1 MAEVIGTIAS
11 VLTLVGLLEGC
22 IDACELIRAARNQE
36 KDLEKLDLK
45 LALEQCRLKSWGK
58 SMGLIREADDS
69 RRSLLEHFE
78 FCAVVQRALE
88 LIVELLTDSERL
100 SSRYGAK
107 QVAVEEGVQ
116 LVTKSRSVSK
126 LKAAFKRLTITDS
139 AHEQATKVKRKSFW
153 VLHDRK
159 KYEDLIIELRELVD
173 GVEKVTKDLVG
184 REQQQNLVISRI
196 NTINDIRTLNMLSE
210 ACEIDYPA
218 ISDATSIRA
227 DTISMV
233 STQQGKI
240 IGWIDAIDETVSTD
254 SQMEVTEEM
263 ESWDLRAFREQYL
276 GLLNISRTQEP
287 SRIDQFQGPDQP
299 TPRGPVDL
307 NDALAYVEKVKV
319 RFQSRPIMYKYFLDI
334 LQTYQRDTLP
344 IKEVH
349 DSLTKLFESEP
360 DLMEGFKQFLPADWP
375 ANEAKAL
382 QDRESSTEAS
392 IGLNALIYMDY
403 LRETTG
409 YKRYNKFSDI
419 LRRFQHQDINAA
431 DAMRQVMLLFQD
443 RHDLLRR
450 FNIFLPPGYAIF
462 GEEGAPQATTPDGH
476 TWDIAS
482 LLAESTNN
490 EVNINLEETASAR
503 MNAQLHEKSA
513 RRYRIKRLSR
523 QLDMNS
529 LVVLKY
535 YEELVLFRQD
545 VQREVLIFSSS
556 LSLAHQHVVCTLSHR
571 LGLSY
576 NGFVGETNQIVVG
589 RLPSKPSS
597 NLTPLRRPLM
607 VKSLKDNSYT
617 AIGSEDT
624 SPSRELQEQGADS
637 ESQGWETAS
646 SEAGDSDPLIFE

>member
-1 MAEVIGTIAS
+1 MAEVVGTIAS
-11 VLTLVGLLEGC
+11 VLTLIGLLEGC
-22 IDACELIRAARNQE
+22 IDACELIRAARNQA

-58 SMGLIREADDS
+58 SMGLIREAGQN

-107 QVAVEEGVQ
+107 QIAVEEGVQ
-116 LVTKSRSVSK
+116 LVAKSRSVSK

-159 KYEDLIIELRELVD
+159 KYEDLIVELRELVD

-184 REQQQNLVISRI
+184 REQQQDLVISQI
-196 NTINDIRTLNMLSE
+196 NTINDIRTLNMLGE
-210 ACEIDYPA
+210 ACEMDYPA

-240 IGWIDAIDETVSTD
+240 IGWIDAIDETVVAD

-276 GLLNISRTQEP
+276 GLLKISRTQEP
-287 SRIDQFQGPDQP
+287 SRNDQP
-299 TPRGPVDL
+299 LDPNQPSRQSPVDF
-307 NDALAYVEKVKV
+307 NEALAYVDKVKV
-319 RFQSRPIMYKYFLDI
+319 RFHSRPIMYKYFLDI
-334 LQTYQRDTLP
+334 LQTYQRDMLP
-344 IKEVH
+344 IREVH

-360 DLMEGFKQFLPADWP
+360 DLMESFNQFLPIDW
-375 ANEAKAL
+375 EAKPL
-382 QDRESSTEAS
+382 QDQDSSTEAS

-431 DAMRQVMLLFQD
+431 DAMRQVMLLFHD

-462 GEEGAPQATTPDGH
+462 GEDGTPQATTPEGH

-490 EVNINLEETASAR
+490 ETIFLSEETASVHI
-503 MNAQLHEKSA
+503 NTQLREKPG
-513 RRYRIKRLSR
+513 RRYRVKRLSR

-529 LVVLKY
+529 LVMLKY

-545 VQREVLIFSSS
+545 IEREVLVFPPN
-556 LSLAHQHVVCTLSHR
+556 LNLARQHALCTLSHR

-576 NGFVGETNQIVVG
+576 NTFAGETTGNQIVVG
-589 RLPSKPSS
+589 RLPQKPSGS
-597 NLTPLRRPLM
+597 LTPLQRSLM
-607 VKSLKDNSYT
+607 VKNLKYNSRK
-617 AIGSEDT
+617 AVDSEDT
-624 SPSRELQEQGADS
+624 NASWELEEQGADL

-646 SEAGDSDPLIFE
+646 SEAEDSDQ

>member
-1 MAEVIGTIAS
+1 MAEVVGTIAS
-11 VLTLVGLLEGC
+11 VLTLIGLLEGC
-22 IDACELIRAARNQE
+22 IDACELIRAARNQA

-58 SMGLIREADDS
+58 SMGLIRETGEK
-69 RRSLLEHFE
+69 RRSLLEDFE
-78 FCAVVQRALE
+78 FCVVVQRALE

-107 QVAVEEGVQ
+107 QIVAEEGVQ
-116 LVTKSRSVSK
+116 PVAKSRSVSK
-126 LKAAFKRLTITDS
+126 LKAAFKRLTVTDS

-184 REQQQNLVISRI
+184 REQQQDLIISRI

-210 ACEIDYPA
+210 ACEMDYPA

-240 IGWIDAIDETVSTD
+240 IGWMDAIDETVSAD

-276 GLLNISRTQEP
+276 GLLKISRTQEP
-287 SRIDQFQGPDQP
+287 SRNDQPLDPDQP
-299 TPRGPVDL
+299 SRQSPVDF
-307 NDALAYVEKVKV
+307 NEALAYVDKVKI
-319 RFQSRPIMYKYFLDI
+319 RFHSRPIMYKYFLDI
-334 LQTYQRDTLP
+334 LQTYQRDMLP
-344 IKEVH
+344 IREVH

-360 DLMEGFKQFLPADWP
+360 DLMEGFNQFLPIDWVR
-375 ANEAKAL
+375 NETKPL
-382 QDRESSTEAS
+382 RDQDNSTEAS

-431 DAMRQVMLLFQD
+431 DAMRQVMLLFHD
-443 RHDLLRR
+443 RYDLLRR

-462 GEEGAPQATTPDGH
+462 GEDGAPQATTPEGH

-490 EVNINLEETASAR
+490 ETIFLSEKTASVR
-503 MNAQLHEKSA
+503 INAQLCEKPG
-513 RRYRIKRLSR
+513 RRFRVKRLSR
-523 QLDMNS
+523 QVDMNS
-529 LVVLKY
+529 LVMLKY

-545 VQREVLIFSSS
+545 LEREVLVFPPN
-556 LSLAHQHVVCTLSHR
+556 LSLARQHALCTLSHR

-576 NGFVGETNQIVVG
+576 DTFAGETTGNQIVIG
-589 RLPSKPSS
+589 RLPQKPSGS
-597 NLTPLRRPLM
+597 LTPLRRSLM
-607 VKSLKDNSYT
+607 VKNLKYNSRK
-617 AIGSEDT
+617 AIDSEDT
-624 SPSRELQEQGADS
+624 NASWELEEQGADL
-637 ESQGWETAS
+637 ESQCWETAS
-646 SEAGDSDPLIFE
+646 SEAEDSDQ

>member
-58 SMGLIREADDS
+58 SMGLIREAGEN
-69 RRSLLEHFE
+69 RRSLLEDFE
-78 FCAVVQRALE
+78 FSAVVQRALE

-107 QVAVEEGVQ
+107 QIAVEEGVQ
-116 LVTKSRSVSK
+116 LVAKSRSVSK
-126 LKAAFKRLTITDS
+126 LKAAFKRLTITDG

-159 KYEDLIIELRELVD
+159 KYEDLIVEVRELVD

-184 REQQQNLVISRI
+184 REQQQDLVISRI

-210 ACEIDYPA
+210 ACELDYPA

-233 STQQGKI
+233 STQKGKI
-240 IGWIDAIDETVSTD
+240 IGWIDAIDETVAAD

-287 SRIDQFQGPDQP
+287 SRNDQPLDPDQP
-299 TPRGPVDL
+299 SRQSPV
-307 NDALAYVEKVKV
+307 NFNEALAYVDKVKV
-319 RFQSRPIMYKYFLDI
+319 RFHSRPIMYKYFLDI
-334 LQTYQRDTLP
+334 LQTYQRDMLP

-349 DSLTKLFESEP
+349 ESLNKLFESEP
-360 DLMEGFKQFLPADWP
+360 DLMEGFNQFLPIDWVR
-375 ANEAKAL
+375 NETKPL
-382 QDRESSTEAS
+382 QDQDNSTEAS

-431 DAMRQVMLLFQD
+431 DAMRQVMLLFHD

-462 GEEGAPQATTPDGH
+462 GEDGAPQATTPEGH

-490 EVNINLEETASAR
+490 ETIVFSEETASVR
-503 MNAQLHEKSA
+503 INAQLREKPG
-513 RRYRIKRLSR
+513 RRYRVKRLSR

-529 LVVLKY
+529 LVMLKY

-545 VQREVLIFSSS
+545 VEREVLVFPPNV
-556 LSLAHQHVVCTLSHR
+556 SLARQHALCTLSHR

-576 NGFVGETNQIVVG
+576 NTFAGETTGNQIVVS
-589 RLPSKPSS
+589 RLPRKPSGS
-597 NLTPLRRPLM
+597 RTPLRRSLM
-607 VKSLKDNSYT
+607 VKNLKYNSRT
-617 AIGSEDT
+617 AIDSED
-624 SPSRELQEQGADS
+624 SNASWELEEQGADL

-646 SEAGDSDPLIFE
+646 SEAEDSDQ

>member
-1 MAEVIGTIAS
+1 MAEIIGTIAS

-58 SMGLIREADDS
+58 SMGLIREAGRS
-69 RRSLLEHFE
+69 RRSLLEDFE

-88 LIVELLTDSERL
+88 LIVKLLTDSERL

-116 LVTKSRSVSK
+116 LVAKSRSVSK

-139 AHEQATKVKRKSFW
+139 THEQATKVKRKSFW

-159 KYEDLIIELRELVD
+159 KYEDLIVELRELVD
-173 GVEKVTKDLVG
+173 GVEKITKDLVG
-184 REQQQNLVISRI
+184 REQQQDLVISRI

-210 ACEIDYPA
+210 ACELDYPA

-240 IGWIDAIDETVSTD
+240 IGWIDAIDETVAAD

-287 SRIDQFQGPDQP
+287 SKNDQPLDPDQP
-299 TPRGPVDL
+299 SRQSPVDF
-307 NDALAYVEKVKV
+307 NEALTYVDKVKV
-319 RFQSRPIMYKYFLDI
+319 RFHSRHMMYKYFLDI
-334 LQTYQRDTLP
+334 LQTYQRDMLP

-360 DLMEGFKQFLPADWP
+360 DLMEGFNQFLPIDWP
-375 ANEAKAL
+375 RNEAKPL
-382 QDRESSTEAS
+382 QDGDSSTEAS

-431 DAMRQVMLLFQD
+431 DAMRQVMLLFHD

-462 GEEGAPQATTPDGH
+462 GEDGAPQATTPEGH

-490 EVNINLEETASAR
+490 ETIFLSEETASVR
-503 MNAQLHEKSA
+503 INTQLREKPG
-513 RRYRIKRLSR
+513 RRYRVKRLSR
-523 QLDMNS
+523 QVDMNS

-535 YEELVLFRQD
+535 LEELVLFRQD
-545 VQREVLIFSSS
+545 VEREVLVFPPNI
-556 LSLAHQHVVCTLSHR
+556 SLARQHALCTLSHR

-576 NGFVGETNQIVVG
+576 NTFAGETAGNQIVVS
-589 RLPSKPSS
+589 RLPRKPYGS
-597 NLTPLRRPLM
+597 LTPLRRSLM
-607 VKSLKDNSYT
+607 VKNLKYNSRT
-617 AIGSEDT
+617 AIDSED
-624 SPSRELQEQGADS
+624 SNASWELEEQGADL

-646 SEAGDSDPLIFE
+646 SVAEDSDQ